1 MKRDKRINNIV
12 KEIKNIKQ
20 LFFFLNTFE
29 INTPLRS
36 KISEINTNA
45 SINRK
50 CNGIKIMIIRM
61 TLFIFFSS
69 YQKNF

>member
-1 MKRDKRINNIV
+1 M
-12 KEIKNIKQ
+12 IKNITQ

-36 KISEINTNA
+36 KISEINTSA

-50 CNGIKIMIIRM
+50 CSGIKIMIIRM
-61 TLFIFFSS
+61 TLFIFFSF
-69 YQKNF
+69 YQKTF